1 MKKVFRS
8 KLDKYFF
15 NEIIRQEME
24 ENGLTQESMGKL
36 LDVSDRTI
44 SSYVRKQVVPSV
56 DVIIKFCQVF
66 NKKIAVLDRWG
77 DINEFE

>member
-15 NEIIRQEME
+15 NEIIKQEME